1 MLQDR
6 EYIKQMRRRKFLRLA
21 AGAAALP
28 LAAPLAWAQNY
39 PSRPVRLLVGYAPG
53 GVTDIAARLMGGWL
67 SDHLGQQFVIE
78 NRPGASSNIAT
89 GTVARAAPDGYTLL
103 LASTSNAFNASL
115 YDRLDFNFIR
125 DLAPVASI
133 ARDAFVLVAYPGF
146 EHKTVPEVIA
156 YAKANP
162 GKVNL
167 GSSGPASASALYG
180 ELFKVMAGV
189 DLFTVHYRSVGP
201 ALPDLLSGRVDL
213 IFAPVASV
221 VAYVKDRKLRPLGVT
236 TAERVGA
243 LPDVPPIGEFVPGYE
258 GTGWVGIVAPAKTPP
273 DIIALINTQVN
284 AALADPTFKGR
295 LVELGAE
302 PFAGTP
308 AAFGAF
314 IAEFTDKWGKVIR
327 AAGIKAE

>member
-1 MLQDR
+1 
-6 EYIKQMRRRKFLRLA
+6 MRLPRRTFLRMA
-21 AGAAALP
+21 AGAASLP
-28 LAAPLAWAQNY
+28 LASRLAWAETY

-53 GVTDIAARLMGGWL
+53 GVTDIAARLIGAWL
-67 SDHLGQQFVIE
+67 SDRLGQQFVIE

-133 ARDAFVLVAYPGF
+133 ARDAFILVAHPAF
-146 EHKTVPEVIA
+146 AHKTVSEVIA

-162 GKVNL
+162 GKVNM

-180 ELFKVMAGV
+180 ELFKVRAGV
-189 DLFTVHYRSVGP
+189 DLTTVHYRSVGP
-201 ALPDLLSGRVDL
+201 ALPDLMSGRVDL
-213 IFAPVASV
+213 MFAPVASV
-221 VAYVKDRKLRPLGVT
+221 VAYVKDGKLRPLGVT

-243 LPDVPPIGEFVPGYE
+243 LPDVPPIGDFVPGYE
-258 GTGWVGIVAPAKTPP
+258 GTGWVGLVAPAKTPP
-273 DIIALINTQVN
+273 EIIALLNGQVN
-284 AALADPTFKGR
+284 AALGDPAFKTR
-295 LVELGAE
+295 LVDLGAE
-302 PFAGTP
+302 PFAGSP

-314 IAEFTDKWGKVIR
+314 IAEFTEKWGKVIR

>member
-1 MLQDR
+1 
-6 EYIKQMRRRKFLRLA
+6 MRLPRRTFLRMA

-28 LAAPLAWAQNY
+28 LASRLAWAETY

-53 GVTDIAARLMGGWL
+53 GVTDIAARLIGAWL
-67 SDHLGQQFVIE
+67 SDRLGQQFVIE

-89 GTVARAAPDGYTLL
+89 GAVARAAPDGYTLL

-115 YDRLDFNFIR
+115 YDRLDFDFIR

-133 ARDAFVLVAYPGF
+133 ARDAFILVAHPAF
-146 EHKTVPEVIA
+146 AHKTVPEVIA

-162 GKVNL
+162 GKVNM

-180 ELFKVMAGV
+180 ELFKVRAGV
-189 DLFTVHYRSVGP
+189 DLTTVHYRSVGP
-201 ALPDLLSGRVDL
+201 ALPDLMSGRVDL
-213 IFAPVASV
+213 MFAPVASV
-221 VAYVKDRKLRPLGVT
+221 VAYVKDGKLRPLGVT

-243 LPDVPPIGEFVPGYE
+243 LPDVPPIGDFVPGYE
-258 GTGWVGIVAPAKTPP
+258 GTGWVGLVAPAKTPP
-273 DIIALINTQVN
+273 EIIGLLNGQVN
-284 AALADPTFKGR
+284 AALGDPAFKTR
-295 LVELGAE
+295 LVDLGAE
-302 PFAGTP
+302 PFAGSP

-314 IAEFTDKWGKVIR
+314 IAEFTEKWGKVIR

>member
-1 MLQDR
+1 M
-6 EYIKQMRRRKFLRLA
+6 A
-21 AGAAALP
+21 AGAVALP
-28 LAAPLAWAQNY
+28 LGSRIARAQTY

-53 GVTDIAARLMGGWL
+53 GVTDIAARLIGAWL
-67 SDHLGQQFVIE
+67 SDRLGQQFVIE

-89 GTVARAAPDGYTLL
+89 GAVARATPDGYTLL

-146 EHKTVPEVIA
+146 AHKTVPEVIA

-189 DLFTVHYRSVGP
+189 DLFTVHYRSIGP
-201 ALPDLLSGRVDL
+201 GLPDLMSGRVDVM
-213 IFAPVASV
+213 FAPVASV
-221 VAYVKDRKLRPLGVT
+221 VAYIKDGKLRPLGVT

-273 DIIALINTQVN
+273 DIIALINAQVN
-284 AALADPTFKGR
+284 AALADPTFRGR

-302 PFAGTP
+302 PFAGSP
-308 AAFGAF
+308 AAFGTF
-314 IAEFTDKWGKVIR
+314 IAEFTAKWGKVIR

>member
-1 MLQDR
+1 
-6 EYIKQMRRRKFLRLA
+6 MRLPRRTFLRMA

-28 LAAPLAWAQNY
+28 LASRLAWAETY

-53 GVTDIAARLMGGWL
+53 GVTDIAARLIGAWL
-67 SDHLGQQFVIE
+67 SDRLGQQFVIE

-133 ARDAFVLVAYPGF
+133 ARDAFILVAHPAF
-146 EHKTVPEVIA
+146 AHKTVPEVIA

-162 GKVNL
+162 GKVNM

-180 ELFKVMAGV
+180 ELFKVRAGV
-189 DLFTVHYRSVGP
+189 DLTTVHYRSVGP
-201 ALPDLLSGRVDL
+201 ALPDLMSGRVDL
-213 IFAPVASV
+213 LFAPVASV
-221 VAYVKDRKLRPLGVT
+221 VAYVKDGKLRPLGVT

-243 LPDVPPIGEFVPGYE
+243 LPEVPPIGDFVPGYE
-258 GTGWVGIVAPAKTPP
+258 GTGWVGLVAPAKTPP
-273 DIIALINTQVN
+273 EIIALLNGQVN
-284 AALADPTFKGR
+284 AALGDPAFKTR
-295 LVELGAE
+295 LVDLGAE
-302 PFAGTP
+302 PFAGSP

-314 IAEFTDKWGKVIR
+314 IAEFTEKWGKVIR

>member
-1 MLQDR
+1 
-6 EYIKQMRRRKFLRLA
+6 MRLPRRTFLRMA

-28 LAAPLAWAQNY
+28 ALARRAAAADY

-53 GVTDIAARLMGGWL
+53 GVTDIAARLIGAWL
-67 SDHLGQQFVIE
+67 SDRLGQQFVIE

-133 ARDAFVLVAYPGF
+133 ARDAFILVAHPAF
-146 EHKTVPEVIA
+146 AHKTVPDVIA

-162 GKVNL
+162 GKVNM

-180 ELFKVMAGV
+180 ELFKVRAGV
-189 DLFTVHYRSVGP
+189 DLTTVHYRSVGP
-201 ALPDLLSGRVDL
+201 ALPDLMSGRVDL
-213 IFAPVASV
+213 MFAPVASV
-221 VAYVKDRKLRPLGVT
+221 VAYVKDGKLRPLGVT

-243 LPDVPPIGEFVPGYE
+243 LPEVPPIGDFVPGYE
-258 GTGWVGIVAPAKTPP
+258 GTGWVGLVAPAKTPP
-273 DIIALINTQVN
+273 EIIALLNGQVN
-284 AALADPTFKGR
+284 AALGDPAFRTR
-295 LVELGAE
+295 LVDLGAE
-302 PFAGTP
+302 PFAGSP

-314 IAEFTDKWGKVIR
+314 IAEFTEKWGKVIR